1 MKEKVIE
8 ALKAIL
14 VVAVFLILFGYFSK
28 PAEASTFKPVSS
40 LQNQKPMIA
49 GFLGNEDGG
58 RIMLTTE
65 PADCKSGLF
74 FYATNR
80 GGKIVAKGC
89 YTIIGQEV
97 FATWSDGSMY
107 QYPGSEVQF
116 TQEFLDYQP

>member
-1 MKEKVIE
+1 MKENVIE
-8 ALKAIL
+8 FLKAIT
-14 VVAVFLILFGYFSK
+14 VVVLFLILFGYLSK
-28 PAEASTFKPVSS
+28 PAKASTFKPVSS

-49 GFLGNEDGG
+49 GYLGNEDGG

-65 PADCKSGLF
+65 QADCQSGLF

-89 YTIIGQEV
+89 YTVIGQEV

-107 QYPGSEVQF
+107 QYPGAEVQF
-116 TQEFLDYQP
+116 TQEFLDYKP

>member
-14 VVAVFLILFGYFSK
+14 IVAVFLILFGYFSK
-28 PAEASTFKPVSS
+28 PVEASTFKPVSS
-40 LQNQKPMIA
+40 LQNQKPLIVGHIA
-49 GFLGNEDGG
+49 NQEGG

-65 PADCKSGLF
+65 PADCENKLF
-74 FYATNR
+74 FYAVNK

-89 YTIIGQEV
+89 YTVIGQEV

-107 QYPGSEVQF
+107 QYSGENIQF
-116 TQEFLDYQP
+116 TQEFLDYKP